1 MVDLGADARSLAAA
15 NPEIAE
21 ASIAGPGMSEA
32 RPRSPAVA
40 ERASDPPVAD
50 WRGFHDALRHAAL
63 AATQSGGPLSLL
75 LLELAGQARGA
86 PATGAERDLDPGA
99 ATVGRIAALA
109 GEIATELGA
118 TSALAR
124 YAEQRLAVIMTGI
137 DLGDAVVRAEQIGRS
152 LSSSGAGG
160 PALPAIGV
168 AQFRDDEPLGHLI
181 ERATEALDR
190 ARSDGS
196 PIAVARPR
204 ARRAPGAC
212 EQLCPCG
219 LRTHACLC
227 KRV

>member
-21 ASIAGPGMSEA
+21 ASIGPGMSEA
-32 RPRSPAVA
+32 RLRSPAVA
-40 ERASDPPVAD
+40 PRASDPPVAD

-75 LLELAGQARGA
+75 LLELAGQARGG
-86 PATGAERDLDPGA
+86 PATGDERDLDPGA
-99 ATVGRIAALA
+99 AMVGRIDALA

-124 YAEQRLAVIMTGI
+124 YAEQRLAVIMTGT
-137 DLGDAVVRAEQIGRS
+137 DLGDAIERAERIGRS
-152 LSSSGAGG
+152 LSSSSAGE

-204 ARRAPGAC
+204 GRQAPGAC

-227 KRV
+227 KCL